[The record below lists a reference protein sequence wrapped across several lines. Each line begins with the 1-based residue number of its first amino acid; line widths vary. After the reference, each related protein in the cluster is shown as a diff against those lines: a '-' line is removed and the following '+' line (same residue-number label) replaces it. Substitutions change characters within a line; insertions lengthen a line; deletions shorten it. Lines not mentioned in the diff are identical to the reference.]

1 MGDLTRTFNRGGQI
15 LIGEFA
21 GDVVTRFATKFGGAN
36 MLAQLR
42 VPPQFVQP
50 ALRIAVG
57 LFAPMLLKMA
67 PRLFRPDFRATF
79 GAVNVASGLIGLTQN
94 MRAQLFETMGLSD
107 WETAAGGVGD
117 SAVAY
122 HLSDWETADNGVG
135 GYELAQD
142 YGPPAGVLGADG
154 PPAGVLD
161 GEYAYAM

>member
-1 MGDLTRTFNRGGQI
+1 MGDLTRTLNRGGQI

-36 MLAQLR
+36 MLSQLR

-67 PRLFRPDFRATF
+67 PRLFKPDFRATF
-79 GAVNVASGLIGLTQN
+79 GAVNVASGLIGMTQN
-94 MRAQLFETMGLSD
+94 IRAQLFETMGLSD

-122 HLSDWETADNGVG
+122 HLGDWETADGGVG

-142 YGPPAGVLGADG
+142 YGPPAGVLGAYE

-161 GEYAYAM
+161 YEYAM